1 MNAPSAQGSRAG
13 RRLGLL
19 FDASL
24 TAVLMMGNL
33 SPSLKTHAVTMFE
46 VRAVTQWCSIIG
58 HDVCRAAI
66 VGHRVPFL
74 WVLAALT

>member
-46 VRAVTQWCSIIG
+46 VRRGCVRIFMR
-58 HDVCRAAI
+58 VCMRI
-66 VGHRVPFL
+66 
-74 WVLAALT
+74 